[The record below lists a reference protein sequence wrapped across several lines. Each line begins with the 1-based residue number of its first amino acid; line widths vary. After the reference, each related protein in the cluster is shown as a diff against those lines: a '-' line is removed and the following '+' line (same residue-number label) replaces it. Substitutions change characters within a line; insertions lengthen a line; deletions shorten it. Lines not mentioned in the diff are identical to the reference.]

1 MGKMKR
7 QNQKLKSF
15 WVALLAGLLS
25 CIFSFWVSLP
35 NCFAQDI
42 QFEATVDKTVVSL
55 GSSLQLNLNFYG
67 TQDVTAPDLPEI
79 DGFNWRYLGPS
90 TRVSVVNGKVS
101 SSITHIYTLLPLKT
115 GTFTI
120 PSFSIEYNGK
130 KYISNLI
137 TVEVVQGQISQPQ
150 TRQWRNYE
158 ESVES
163 LEDKIFL
170 VMEAGKNKAYVNEV
184 IPLTI
189 KLYITQLQ
197 VRDIRYPEIEHQGFS
212 VEKFSN
218 YKQRQEILNGIMYE
232 VVEFNANIF
241 SLNAGEFKL
250 GPAELKC
257 NLIVKKSKQKSSS
270 PFLGDDFFDNFFGV
284 YEEYPLSLKSIGIPI
299 TILEVPQENKPF
311 DFDGAT
317 GDFQFYV
324 EATPKE
330 VKIGDPIIL
339 KMIVS
344 GKGNFQT
351 VNSPSLKLGDDF
363 KVYEPEIKL
372 DVATKTFEQVII
384 PKNDKISQIPKIN
397 FSFFDP
403 ETQEYKTI
411 AKGPI
416 SIRVIPLSPEE
427 KAKVLEPQKAKE
439 EVAPEREFLG
449 RDIIY
454 IKDIPGKFKKKGEFL
469 YKNKVFI
476 LIQCIP
482 LIAVIATII
491 FKKRKERLERDARYA
506 RRLRASRKVKRNLLK
521 VQHFLAAEK
530 ATDFFD
536 AVFKT
541 LQEYIGDKFHIS
553 TAGIT
558 TDTIEELKVR
568 NLDEEILDK
577 LKVCF
582 NNCDI
587 ARYAPSAIKKQEM
600 INTFELLQKIIDAL
614 ERTKI

>member
-1 MGKMKR
+1 MR
-7 QNQKLKSF
+7 SQKSKSF
-15 WVALLAGLLS
+15 WAGLLAGLLS
-25 CIFSFWVSLP
+25 CIFAFGVRLP

-42 QFEATVDKTVVSL
+42 QFEVTVDKTTVSL

-67 TQDVTAPDLPEI
+67 TQDGTAPNLPEI

-90 TRVSVVNGKVS
+90 TRISVVNGKTS

-120 PSFSIEYNGK
+120 PSFSVEYKGK
-130 KYISNLI
+130 NYSSNSIS
-137 TVEVVQGQISQPQ
+137 VEVVQGQISQPP
-150 TRQWRNYE
+150 TRQGENYE
-158 ESVES
+158 EAVGS

-170 VMEAGKNKAYVNEV
+170 VMEADKNTAYVNEI
-184 IPLTI
+184 IPLTT
-189 KLYITQLQ
+189 KLYITQLPI
-197 VRDIRYPEIEHQGFS
+197 RDIQYPEIKHQGFS

-218 YKQRQEILNGIMYE
+218 YTQHQEVLNGVMYE
-232 VVEFNANIF
+232 VVEFNTNIF
-241 SLNAGEFKL
+241 ALNAGELKF

-257 NLIVKKSKQKSSS
+257 NLIVKKSRQKSPS
-270 PFLGDDFFDNFFGV
+270 PFFDDDFFDNFLGV
-284 YEEYPLSLKSIGIPI
+284 YEQYPLNLKSVGIPL
-299 TILEVPQENKPF
+299 TILEVPQVNKPF
-311 DFDGAT
+311 DFNGAI

-330 VKIGDPIIL
+330 VNVGDPITL
-339 KMIVS
+339 KVIIS

-351 VNSPSLKLGDDF
+351 VNMPFLNFSDNF
-363 KVYEPEIKL
+363 KAYEPEIKQNET
-372 DVATKTFEQVII
+372 TKIFEQVII
-384 PKNDKISQIPKIN
+384 PKNDKVKQIPETS
-397 FSFFDP
+397 FSFFNP
-403 ETQEYKTI
+403 ATKQYETITKEPI
-411 AKGPI
+411 AIK
-416 SIRVIPLSPEE
+416 VNPLSLEE
-427 KAKVLEPQKAKE
+427 KPKILE
-439 EVAPEREFLG
+439 APEWKKEVTSETESLG
-449 RDIIY
+449 KDIIY
-454 IKDIPGKFKKKGEFL
+454 IKDIPCKFKKKGEFL
-469 YKNKVFI
+469 YKNTVFI
-476 LIQCIP
+476 LIQFVP
-482 LIAVIATII
+482 FLAVIATII
-491 FKKRKERLERDARYA
+491 FKKRKARIETDARYA

-541 LQEYIGDKFHIS
+541 LQEYIGDKFHLS

-568 NLDEEILDK
+568 NLGEEILDK